1 MGKKSHPTILPHPTS
16 PHFTSPHSR
25 TLKEN
30 KKKKTL
36 LSTLAPHPTI
46 PTRKKNK
53 RKKHL

>member
-36 LSTLAPHPTI
+36 LSTLAPHPTL